1 MNNRALL
8 TILPAIAA
16 ALLAGC
22 SSVYYNAME
31 KVGIHKR
38 DILVDRVDDARK
50 SQEKAKEQFASALD
64 QFIAI
69 TKVDASGDLKT
80 KYDKLNSELKRSEE
94 RAKDVNDRIASV
106 SDVAAALFS
115 EWKKELSQYSD
126 ASLRSQSEA
135 QLNQTRAR
143 YEDLMR
149 TMSAAATRMDPI
161 LAKFRDQVLFL
172 KHNLNAQ
179 AVAGLSATSITL
191 QGDVSRLIA
200 DMEKSIAEAAAFINS
215 MKTQ

>member
-1 MNNRALL
+1 MNIR
-8 TILPAIAA
+8 AA

-22 SSVYYNAME
+22 SSVYYGAME

-50 SQEKAKEQFASALD
+50 SQQDAKQQFASALD

-69 TKVDASGDLKT
+69 TKVDASGDLET
-80 KYDKLNSELKRSEE
+80 KYNKLNDELKRSED
-94 RAKDVNDRIASV
+94 RAKAVNDRIASV
-106 SDVAAALFS
+106 SDVAEALFS

-126 ASLRSQSEA
+126 AGLRSQSEA
-135 QLNQTRAR
+135 QLKHTRAR

-149 TMSAAATRMDPI
+149 TMRAAASRMDPI

-172 KHNLNAQ
+172 KHNLNAR
-179 AVAGLSATSITL
+179 AVAGLSATNITL
-191 QGDVSRLIA
+191 QNDVSGLIA
-200 DMEKSIAEAAAFINS
+200 DMEKSIAEAAAFIS
-215 MKTQ
+215 AMKTQ